1 MKEKHLNVELALFLV
16 LVVCYSVSTIEHP
29 LCTWPWRSRNNKQGK
44 WGQNHH
50 STVSWGTTGFRS
62 WINNLTV
69 IFYLLSVLRNSTN
82 FKYSV
87 TFFFTL
93 KDGKEKLLRK
103 RFYGVSYRQSDY
115 RSRKNILGRE
125 DHARL
130 WNPSSPRG
138 VLNWIMS

>member
-29 LCTWPWRSRNNKQGK
+29 LCTWPWRSRNNKQGEQ
-44 WGQNHH
+44 GQNHH

-87 TFFFTL
+87 TFFFL
-93 KDGKEKLLRK
+93 HWRMGKKNFWERDFMVCLTGRVTTEAGRTFWAERIMLGFEIRHPQ
-103 RFYGVSYRQSDY
+103 GVC
-115 RSRKNILGRE
+115 
-125 DHARL
+125 
-130 WNPSSPRG
+130 
-138 VLNWIMS
+138 